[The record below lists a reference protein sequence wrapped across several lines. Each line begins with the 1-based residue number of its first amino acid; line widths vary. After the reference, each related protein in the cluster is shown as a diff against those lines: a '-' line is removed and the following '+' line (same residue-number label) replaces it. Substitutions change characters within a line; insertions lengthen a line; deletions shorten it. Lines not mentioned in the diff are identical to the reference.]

1 MLSGPLTLSL
11 VFYIPYDLNEVS
23 YITVK
28 INNMVHCFFTKQKVQ
43 VESSTFYYNKINMIG
58 CFGEKQN
65 KLKMPFASGGR
76 AGDCARED
84 YADKEV
90 FSTYKLNSFKG
101 SRINLNDCGISAIPN
116 WKLKYSRSKTH
127 RMKILL
133 IGPDG
138 SGKASLINTLFG
150 CKVMD
155 RQQRA
160 TEDNEQFFK
169 RHHTVKEENGIRMD
183 IVVDELTSSA
193 ASSLSLQHLQI
204 VHERLMDEMH
214 AYHQGLG
221 DLYDFLLYVIPP
233 SVQKMTHSDIE
244 LFKLVGGLT
253 TVVPILSKADTYTK
267 AELSDRKT
275 TIRKQL
281 HSNLLCPI
289 PNLAI
294 DHSDIA
300 TSFREIMEKMPFSI
314 ISFNALL
321 SETGQRVRQYEWG
334 RVSVD
339 DPKHSDLFFLQKL
352 MVERFFLL
360 NKRSIHYY
368 QYLEVWKDVFDGE
381 NCDFVDEKSS
391 TYIAEIVDNVSTEDE
406 PIKPIKAL
414 IEDEPIKHIKAV
426 IEDEQIIQLE
436 YTTEEKRNEQY
447 LTDDTIIFTDPFK
460 RLSLSQSRT
469 LSSGDDGDCS
479 SLTEDYE
486 YEYKDVG
493 VDVRD
498 DVVHLLHKTEKITI
512 DDDKNMEASLADV
525 DRLKMFEKN
534 LLAKRE
540 MESLLKESCKVFTA
554 SDVNDS
560 SFSCSDTH
568 NDSDN
573 CSFGGIDSQDGKEN
587 SPNTLNSP
595 SSPSSLY
602 SQRKEEA
609 ERKRIQNEILKQRE
623 REASTTTA
631 VIEDL
636 RPPLPEPSSFAKLN
650 VLERKNYF
658 EKERMQAMN
667 GRFISY

>member
-1 MLSGPLTLSL
+1 
-11 VFYIPYDLNEVS
+11 
-23 YITVK
+23 
-28 INNMVHCFFTKQKVQ
+28 
-43 VESSTFYYNKINMIG
+43 
-58 CFGEKQN
+58 
-65 KLKMPFASGGR
+65 MPIVTTGG
-76 AGDCARED
+76 ARED
-84 YADKEV
+84 YAESED
-90 FSTYKLNSFKG
+90 FSTYKLKSFKG
-101 SRINLNDCGISAIPN
+101 HRINLNDCGISAIPN

-133 IGPDG
+133 IGSDG

-155 RQQRA
+155 RQQKA
-160 TEDNEQFFK
+160 TEQNGHFFK

-193 ASSLSLQHLQI
+193 ASSLSLQQHQQQQHHHQI

-233 SVQKMTHSDIE
+233 SVQKMSHSDIE

-267 AELSDRKT
+267 TELLDRKT
-275 TIRKQL
+275 TIRQQL

-294 DHSDIA
+294 DHADIA
-300 TSFREIMEKMPFSI
+300 TSFREIVEKMPFSI

-321 SETGQRVRQYEWG
+321 SQTGQRVRQYEWG

-339 DPKHSDLFFLQKL
+339 DPKHSDLFSLQKL

-381 NCDFVDEKSS
+381 DCDLVDGKNCNFISKV
-391 TYIAEIVDNVSTEDE
+391 IDNVSTEDE
-406 PIKPIKAL
+406 PIKPIKTI
-414 IEDEPIKHIKAV
+414 IEDDPF
-426 IEDEQIIQLE
+426 IIQKKD
-436 YTTEEKRNEQY
+436 TTEQERNEQY
-447 LTDDTIIFTDPFK
+447 STDDTIIFTDPFK

-486 YEYKDVG
+486 YEYEDVAVDVG
-493 VDVRD
+493 D
-498 DVVHLLHKTEKITI
+498 LLHKTEKLNITI
-512 DDDKNMEASLADV
+512 DGDDGDDDRNMETSVSDV

-540 MESLLKESCKVFTA
+540 MELLLKESCKVFTA
-554 SDVNDS
+554 NDVYDGR
-560 SFSCSDTH
+560 FSCSDD
-568 NDSDN
+568 NDNNEN
-573 CSFGGIDSQDGKEN
+573 CFGSGIDSQVEKEY
-587 SPNTLNSP
+587 STNTLNSP
-595 SSPSSLY
+595 NTPNSPNPIY

-609 ERKRIQNEILKQRE
+609 ERKRIQKEILKQRE
-623 REASTTTA
+623 REASIAAA
-631 VIEDL
+631 VLEDI
-636 RPPLPEPSSFAKLN
+636 RPPLPEPSSFVKLN

-658 EKERMQAMN
+658 EKERTKAMN